1 MNEDANQAMSCEQG
15 LFRSLRKKG
24 LRLTSQRKRILSA
37 LHELD
42 RLATAEEIFQC
53 VQKDSPSTD
62 ISTVYRTLE
71 LLREFQVVTCVQGND
86 GQHRYEL
93 AHHSAPHVHM
103 VCRSCGK
110 VFEAALESLQP
121 FIACAREYHGFEV
134 DVHALSIEGVCHT
147 CCAQTHS
154 DAIISHRK

>member
-1 MNEDANQAMSCEQG
+1 M
-15 LFRSLRKKG
+15 
-24 LRLTSQRKRILSA
+24 RLTPQRRRILSA
-37 LHELD
+37 LHALG
-42 RLATAEEIFQC
+42 RLATAEEILEC
-53 VQKDSPSTD
+53 VQRDSPSLD

-110 VFEAALESLQP
+110 VFEMALESLQP
-121 FIACAREYHGFEV
+121 FIACAREHHGFEV
-134 DVHALSIEGVCHT
+134 DVHGLSIEGICQV
-147 CCAQTHS
+147 CCAQMRA
-154 DAIISHRK
+154 DAIISPRK